1 MYFCNTM
8 ASTQTRLRDWVTVK
22 NYDETGQL
30 RTVGHL
36 DNDSLRPTP
45 VKDRTWNQVTYTV
58 FWWAATANVSN
69 LYAASTGLSAGL
81 SMWESL
87 ACQTAGQFVAGLL
100 MALNGRAGA
109 LYRIPFPVVCRASF
123 GHYGALW
130 PTFNRAVMS
139 IVWNGVSSVQGAQSL

>member
-1 MYFCNTM
+1 MSARGSILSHHRFHSSVPLRNKMT
-8 ASTQTRLRDWVTVK
+8 AKQTRLREWVTVK
-22 NYDETGQL
+22 NYDDAGEL
-30 RTVGHL
+30 RTVNHL

-45 VKDRTWNQVTYTV
+45 TKDRTWNQLTYTV

-109 LYRIPFPVVCRASF
+109 LYSIPFPVVCRASF

-130 PTFNRAVMS
+130 
-139 IVWNGVSSVQGAQSL
+139 